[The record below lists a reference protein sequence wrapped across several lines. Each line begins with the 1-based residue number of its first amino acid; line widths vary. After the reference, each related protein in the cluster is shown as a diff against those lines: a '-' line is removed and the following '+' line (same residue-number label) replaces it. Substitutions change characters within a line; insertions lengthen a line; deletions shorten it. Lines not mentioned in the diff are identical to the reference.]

1 MNKEFYNKEDVL
13 NNFKKVINKDFYE
26 SIVKANF
33 IDEVIEMLSS
43 KCIISLTIDDFLDVA
58 DGELV
63 GTLSV
68 YMNDY
73 NDELPINII
82 NDKKPSYCLLNFIA
96 SSDLSLEMI
105 SKIINRITSKY
116 TDIRVGFG
124 SFLNDEI
131 KSLCKIQAL
140 FISKKGNHL

>member
-1 MNKEFYNKEDVL
+1 MNKEFYDKKEVL
-13 NNFKKVINKDFYE
+13 ENFKKIINKDFYE

-63 GTLSV
+63 GTLSF

-82 NDKKPSYCLLNFIA
+82 NDIKPSYCLLNFIA
-96 SSDLSLEMI
+96 SSDLSLEII

-116 TDIRVGFG
+116 SDISVRFG

-140 FISKKGNHL
+140 FIGNIYD

>member
-1 MNKEFYNKEDVL
+1 MNREFYDKKEVL
-13 NNFKKVINKDFYE
+13 ENFKKVINKDFYE

-63 GTLSV
+63 GTLSF

-82 NDKKPSYCLLNFIA
+82 NDIKPSYCLLNFIA
-96 SSDLSLEMI
+96 SEELSLEMI

-116 TDIRVGFG
+116 SNIRVGFG
-124 SFLNDEI
+124 SFLNDKI
-131 KSLCKIQAL
+131 QSLCKIQAL
-140 FISKKGNHL
+140 FIGQKENSL